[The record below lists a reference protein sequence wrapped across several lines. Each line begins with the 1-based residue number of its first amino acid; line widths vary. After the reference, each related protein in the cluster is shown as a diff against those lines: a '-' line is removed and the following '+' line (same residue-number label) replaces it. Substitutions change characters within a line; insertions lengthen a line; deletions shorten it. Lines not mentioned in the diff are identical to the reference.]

1 MNEAKL
7 AKGRAE
13 GKSEI
18 KLNVREAANAHE
30 NDKKEFLENRV
41 REERKYIAAIISPDI
56 CR

>member
-1 MNEAKL
+1 MNEARL

-41 REERKYIAAIISPDI
+41 CERKYIAAIISPDI